1 VPGYVEGLFTDA
13 AIDSGSLDTGFVVQL
28 VPLRL
33 AILEQECST
42 TRQHI
47 RCPGAAVVV
56 GSE

>member
-1 VPGYVEGLFTDA
+1 MVEGGTHHDKGS
-13 AIDSGSLDTGFVVQL
+13 DSGSLDTGFVVQL

-42 TRQHI
+42 TWQHI
-47 RCPGAAVVV
+47 RCSGAAVVV